1 MCGLGGAVGLIR
13 DPCYSPP
20 YLHFRAT
27 TIKLL
32 WHQHQKCQ
40 PPPMKKSWCPRR
52 HQKCE
57 EKNLVSLKKL
67 LAIIDTK
74 MWTTENQ
81 RKPLCP
87 RKVPFSLY
95 YWLQQVLQGWVGYLI
110 TAHHPRVLLCL
121 PLPFLLFLSFLLT
134 TTTKCD
140 VKNLP
145 CYYFLFLWWVRWREV
160 GWLIRSPQ
168 IRELGSL
175 TPLHSEVYI
184 IIYIPVL
191 CHNILK
197 PCCTMSCDAMPI
209 LCYALSGCA
218 ISYFPYRI
226 EHCNTPFTKIE
237 RTWLIS

>member
-1 MCGLGGAVGLIR
+1 MWR
-13 DPCYSPP
+13 
-20 YLHFRAT
+20 
-27 TIKLL
+27 
-32 WHQHQKCQ
+32 
-40 PPPMKKSWCPRR
+40 
-52 HQKCE
+52 
-57 EKNLVSLKKL
+57 KNLVSLKNIF
-67 LAIIDTK
+67 AIIDTK

-140 VKNLP
+140 VKKQNLP
-145 CYYFLFLWWVRWREV
+145 CYYFLFLWWVSWREV

-197 PCCTMSCDAMPI
+197 PCCTMSCHVMLCQYYAMLCQVVPYHIFQAELSIVTYLFI
-209 LCYALSGCA
+209 L
-218 ISYFPYRI
+218 
-226 EHCNTPFTKIE
+226 K
-237 RTWLIS
+237 